1 MSLKDNIIGQLGFGT
16 APLGN
21 MFRAIDEDEAA
32 ANVAAARAQGI
43 RLFDTA
49 PLYGAGLSETR
60 LGKQPRVSG
69 GCRTPFEGY
78 DLQRRPG

>member
-16 APLGN
+16 APLSN

-32 ANVAAARAQGI
+32 AAWAQGI
-43 RLFDTA
+43 RFFDTA

-69 GCRTPFEGY
+69 GCRTPFEGC